1 VVHGILAK
9 RMMAVEQKIW
19 GKSGKLDTGRLRN
32 PEE

>member
-1 VVHGILAK
+1 
-9 RMMAVEQKIW
+9 MMAVEQKIW